1 MSDAFEF
8 DYLVF
13 IGRFQ
18 PFHQGH
24 QHVVQLALNYA
35 KQVIILV
42 GSANSPRT
50 PKNPFTAS
58 ERTAMILG
66 SFAPTDAARIHCVG
80 IHDATYNDNKWL
92 IGVQKAIT
100 DATAST
106 INPKIAIIGHAKDDS
121 SYYLALF
128 PQYGSFMVDN
138 YNGLSATPLRHVY
151 FGDDL
156 HAYHTA
162 SAVLTDTSRAFLDA
176 FRQTDHY
183 ANLKREFDHIHSYQD
198 AWRDAPYP
206 PSFITADAVV
216 VQSGH
221 ILLIERGGE
230 YGRGLYALPGGF
242 VDNTEDFYH
251 ACVRELIEET
261 CIDIDKN
268 ILKNSLVSSQ
278 LFDAPKRS
286 ARARTVT
293 MAYYFELP
301 SNPNLPNI
309 KASDDA
315 RRAFWLPL
323 SQLDASQM
331 FEDHYGVIC
340 RLLGI

>member
-1 MSDAFEF
+1 MSAFEF

-18 PFHQGH
+18 PFHAGH
-24 QHVVQLALNYA
+24 RHVVATALRHA
-35 KQVIILV
+35 KQVVILI
-42 GSANSPRT
+42 GSANTPRT
-50 PKNPFTAS
+50 PKNPFTVN

-66 SFAPTDAARIHCVG
+66 SFESNDAARIHCVG
-80 IHDATYNDNKWL
+80 INDATYNDHKWL
-92 IGVQKAIT
+92 IGVQNAIT
-100 DATAST
+100 AATMPDST
-106 INPKIAIIGHAKDDS
+106 IAIIGHNKDES
-121 SYYLALF
+121 SYYLNLF

-138 YNGLSATPLRHVY
+138 YNSLSATPLRRAY

-156 HAYHTA
+156 PAYQTA
-162 SAVLTDTSRAFLDA
+162 SVQLTEASRTFLEA

-183 ANLKREFDHIHSYQD
+183 ANLKREFDHIQSYQE
-198 AWRDAPYP
+198 AWQTPYP

-242 VDNTEDFYH
+242 VDNGENFYQ

-261 CIDIDKN
+261 GINIDAQTLLSSQKA
-268 ILKNSLVSSQ
+268 SQ

-301 SNPNLPNI
+301 QGSLPAIQGN
-309 KASDDA
+309 DDA

-323 SQLDASQM
+323 SQLDASLM
-331 FEDHYGVIC
+331 FEDHHGVIC
-340 RLLGI
+340 QLLKI

>member
-1 MSDAFEF
+1 MNNVFEF

-24 QHVVQLALNYA
+24 QHVVETALHYA
-35 KQVIILV
+35 KKIIILI
-42 GSANSPRT
+42 GSANTPRT
-50 PKNPFTAS
+50 PKNPFTVS

-66 SFAPTDAARIHCVG
+66 SFAPQDAARLHCIG
-80 IHDATYNDNKWL
+80 INDATYNDNKWL
-92 IGVQKAIT
+92 IGVQNAIESAVN
-100 DATAST
+100 DTAA
-106 INPKIAIIGHAKDDS
+106 KIAIIGHDKDES
-121 SYYLALF
+121 SYYLSLF

-138 YNGLSATPLRHVY
+138 YKGLSATPLRAAY
-151 FGDDL
+151 FGDDIK
-156 HAYHTA
+156 ARMVA
-162 SAVLTDTSRAFLDA
+162 SDVLTATSRAFLDA
-176 FRQTDHY
+176 FIATDTY
-183 ANLKREFDHIHSYQD
+183 AELKREFDHIQAYQS
-198 AWRDAPYP
+198 AWAATPYP
-206 PSFITADAVV
+206 PSLITADAVV

-221 ILLIERGGE
+221 ILLIERGGK

-242 VDNTEDFYH
+242 VDQQEDFLT

-261 CIDIDKN
+261 GIDIDKAT
-268 ILKNSLVSSQ
+268 LLNSQKSAQ

-286 ARARTVT
+286 LRARTVT

-301 SNPNLPNI
+301 SQATLPKVQGN
-309 KASDDA
+309 DDA

-323 SQLDASQM
+323 NKLDASLM

-340 RLLGI
+340 QLLKI